1 MFRIFLRACIATE
14 QKSKSFNLFLIFFFA
29 PRAIVKLVRLSEC
42 LTSYF
47 PSPAS
52 HFTSRTSHFPNP
64 TSRVWLPKSDFSL
77 HKSDFT
83 SPTSQ
88 VRLPKSDF
96 LSPTSRVRLHKS
108 DFSLHKSL
116 TSHFPSPT
124 SQVRLHKSDFT
135 STTSQ
140 VRLPK
145 SDFPSPTSYF
155 PRNAVSM
162 CKLSIR
168 SILLITLPKTES
180 RKLCCVS
187 CARVKTLNSW
197 KHFHWK
203 QQKHW

>member
-64 TSRVWLPKSDFSL
+64 TSQVRLPTSQIRL
-77 HKSDFT
+77 HKSHFT
-83 SPTSQ
+83 SPTSHF
-88 VRLPKSDF
+88 PN
-96 LSPTSRVRLHKS
+96 PTSRVRLHKS